1 VPEFRL
7 RAATTN
13 DLASCHRV
21 WLATEPTPT
30 ATVPP
35 LGPPS
40 VLPLHRHELDTGRL
54 VVAELDG
61 VIVGFGATLTRSG
74 VAYVADLFVAP
85 EHQSRGI
92 GARLLHA
99 LLDDHDGPRFTLAST
114 DPRARALYERF
125 GMHPVCEYAYLR
137 AHPDDVSHDRLDQ
150 AGVVLEVT
158 ALIDEIVD
166 IDRAV
171 TGRDRRVDLVHA
183 EARLGARTWR
193 ARRDSRTVG
202 YAQIVHPIWWSP
214 TNPDAVRIGPI
225 IATEPRELLPILAAV
240 VAEAASLQTTSLG
253 PFVPVGGPVYAAM
266 ISAGFVDDDRDL
278 LMVSDPSLVDVDRY
292 LPAVDTA

>member
-1 VPEFRL
+1 L
-7 RAATTN
+7 RAATTD

-30 ATVPP
+30 ATEPTLSPP
-35 LGPPS
+35 R

-54 VVAELDG
+54 VVADLEG

-74 VAYVADLFVAP
+74 VAYVADLFVTP
-85 EHQSRGI
+85 DHQSHGI

-125 GMHPVCEYAYLR
+125 GMHPVGEYAYLR
-137 AHPDDVSHDRLDQ
+137 AHPNDVVPDRLDSD
-150 AGVVLEVT
+150 GVVLDVT
-158 ALIDEIVD
+158 ALIDEIID

-183 EARLGARTWR
+183 EARLGARTFR
-193 ARRDSRTVG
+193 ARRNSRTVG
-202 YAQIVHPIWWSP
+202 YAQVVHPIWWSP
-214 TNPDAVRIGPI
+214 THPDAVRIGPI
-225 IATEPRELLPILAAV
+225 IATEQRELLTILAAV
-240 VAEAASLQTTSLG
+240 TAEAASLQTTSLG
-253 PFVPVGGPVYAAM
+253 PFVPVGGPAYAAM
-266 ISAGFVDDDRDL
+266 ISAGFVDADRDL
-278 LMVSDPSLVDVDRY
+278 LMVSDPAIVDIDRY